1 MTYAHANCSACNTP
15 FVPYR
20 GRDTQKFCSKECRE
34 KTWAV
39 SFRKRRAEIG
49 RERRKENPAWY
60 REHEPQYYK
69 TYRAKLLSIRPWKYL
84 VASRRRDAVQKN
96 LPFDL
101 TDEWA
106 AARWTGKCEIT
117 GIAFGLNGKR
127 GPFPFSPSV
136 DRIDAAKGYTQDNC
150 RFVLWGCNAIKGVGT
165 DADMY
170 EIAQAIVSSKI
181 CRMGLQP

>member
-1 MTYAHANCSACNTP
+1 MSTVYANCLVCNTQ
-15 FVPYR
+15 FVSYR
-20 GRDTQKFCSKECRE
+20 GFQKFCSKECRE
-34 KTWAV
+34 KAWATT
-39 SFRKRRAEIG
+39 FRKRAAEKS
-49 RERRKENPAWY
+49 RERRKANPEWY
-60 REHEPQYYK
+60 RAREPGYYK
-69 TYRAKLLSIRPWKYL
+69 TYRAKLTSIRPWKYL
-84 VASRRRDAVQKN
+84 LQSRRYDARNKN

-101 TDEWA
+101 TNEWA

-136 DRIDAAKGYTQDNC
+136 DRIDPTKGYTQDNC

-170 EIAQAIVSSKI
+170 KIACAIAASISTINVDHS
-181 CRMGLQP
+181 